1 MRKIISFMH
10 ISLDG
15 FVAGLNGEM
24 DWIKVDE
31 EIFDYVGT
39 RISEGDTALYGRVT
53 YQMMENYWPTAGD
66 KPTATRHDIEH
77 SKWYSKVHK
86 VVLSKTMKAA
96 GLTNTKIISDNL
108 SDRINEIKQSRDGG
122 NKDILLFGSPTATHS
137 LIQLNLIDGYWL
149 FANPIILGRGIPLFV
164 DIKDKIKLKLLTTRQ
179 FTCGVTELNYTV
191 DSNNELLIKV
201 LAKAGQY
208 SKHLNNLTG
217 LEPVNS

>member
-15 FVAGLNGEM
+15 FVAGVNGEM
-24 DWIKVDE
+24 DWIKVNE
-31 EIFDYVGT
+31 EIFDFVGK

-66 KPTATRHDIEH
+66 KPAATRHEIEH

-86 VVLSKTMKAA
+86 VVLSKTIKDS
-96 GLTNTKIISDNL
+96 GLTNTKIISGNL
-108 SDRINEIKQSRDGG
+108 SERINEIKQSRNGG
-122 NKDILLFGSPTATHS
+122 SKEILLFGSPTATHS

-149 FANPIILGRGIPLFV
+149 FVNPIILGRGIPLFV

-191 DSNNELLIKV
+191 DR
-201 LAKAGQY
+201 Q
-208 SKHLNNLTG
+208 
-217 LEPVNS
+217 

>member
-15 FVAGLNGEM
+15 FVAGPNGEM

-31 EIFDYVGT
+31 EIFEHVDK

-53 YQMMENYWPTAGD
+53 YQMMENYWPTQGD
-66 KPTATRHDIEH
+66 DPTASRHDIEH
-77 SKWYSKVHK
+77 SKWYNKVHK
-86 VVLSKTMKAA
+86 VVLSKTMKDA

-108 SDRINEIKQSRDGG
+108 ADRINEIKQSRSDGS
-122 NKDILLFGSPTATHS
+122 KDILLFGSPAATHS

-149 FANPIILGRGIPLFV
+149 FVNPIILGQGIPLFV

-179 FTCGVTELNYTV
+179 FTSGVTELNYTV
-191 DSNNELLIKV
+191 DR
-201 LAKAGQY
+201 
-208 SKHLNNLTG
+208 
-217 LEPVNS
+217 